1 MDGFQWNK
9 NSLERQQKKKMQ
21 VYELLAICR
30 LNNEQKQMFLRIM

>member
-1 MDGFQWNK
+1 MDGFQWKK
-9 NSLERQQKKKMQ
+9 NSLERQQKKKE

>member
-1 MDGFQWNK
+1 MDGFQWKK
-9 NSLERQQKKKMQ
+9 NSLERQQQKKRQ

>member
-1 MDGFQWNK
+1 MDGFQWKK
-9 NSLERQQKKKMQ
+9 NSLERQQQKKMQ